1 MAEWESSKR
10 GAKRFARDV
19 VPGKTY
25 YTIETAVYP
34 WGNEMVW
41 RPWEF
46 NDKQWFT
53 GAKMSGAVSAEGAC
67 LRYGPMYD
75 EKPGRHIRPMFECD
89 DHQVYATPGD
99 VLKVR
104 GSRDSKKPARR

>member
-1 MAEWESSKR
+1 MTEWESNKR
-10 GAKRFARDV
+10 GAKKFARDV

-25 YTIETAVYP
+25 YSIHTAAYP
-34 WGNEMVW
+34 WGDEQVW
-41 RPWEF
+41 MPWEF

-53 GAKMSGAVSAEGAC
+53 GAKMDGAVSAEGAC

-75 EKPGRHIRPMFECD
+75 TKPGPHIRPMFACD
-89 DHQVYATPGD
+89 DDQLYATPED

-104 GSRDSKKPARR
+104 ESHRKKAARR